1 MYIKKMRFLSAVL
14 FVLSLSFTCNYAQ
27 AWWGTSTTPND
38 KPAEIDLGP
47 LETSEMI
54 EEVSRFTG
62 LTSDALGAVMEESP
76 ALFTNLN
83 DTVTAVKV
91 VDHIYNAKDSEAVAE
106 VANWYLSGLAD
117 KSVATAFGAGAA
129 SAFAAAKAY
138 KATLDIIHDYAFV
151 PAFDEK
157 IYKRYKNLREASLG
171 PGRRD
176 THPDAMELDYRQATA
191 EGVFDKGYFAVKGE
205 MVDKFLMKKYGKER
219 KEDLEELSE
228 MLKNH
233 ARKQV
238 DDYWMNRMEA
248 KFQQEQLKENKD
260 KYIQEIWEKQAK
272 ELEAIRA
279 AAAKLPGEP
288 ERFFFTAKDV
298 PQGWK
303 LSRDKDSSL
312 TVKKQ
317 PNTNFNYQSFKL
329 YPAEYVEKVDKQGY
343 ASYYTPK
350 GDHAGGVTV
359 IVSLM
364 IGPRFDTLSGH
375 HFDWVDDVK
384 ERPKYMS
391 EGGKTVKEFKDEGVL
406 TGFYVIF
413 PGKTLSC
420 FFTFVKG
427 SSWLVE
433 RLDVSANHSAPVS
446 EEFALKLARTIAHK
460 IPAGE
465 PGQKEAKKK

>member
-1 MYIKKMRFLSAVL
+1 MYINKIRFLSAVL
-14 FVLSLSFTCNYAQ
+14 LVISLSFTCNYAQ
-27 AWWGTSTTPND
+27 AWWGTTSTTPKD
-38 KPAEIDLGP
+38 KPVEIDGP
-47 LETSEMI
+47 PDTSEML
-54 EEVSRFTG
+54 EELSRFTG
-62 LTSDALGAVMEESP
+62 LTSDALSAIMEESP
-76 ALFTNLN
+76 ALITNLS

-91 VDHIYNAKDSEAVAE
+91 VDHIYNAKDSEAVGA

-117 KSVATAFGAGAA
+117 KSVAAAFGAGAA

-151 PAFDEK
+151 PAFEEK

-171 PGRRD
+171 RKD
-176 THPDAMELDYRQATA
+176 VHKDAMELDYELATK

-205 MVDKFLMKKYGKER
+205 MVNAFILKKYGKT
-219 KEDLEELSE
+219 KEQQEELSE

-288 ERFFFTAKDV
+288 ERFFFTAKDI

-350 GDHAGGVTV
+350 GDHAGNVTV

-384 ERPKYMS
+384 ERPKHMS
-391 EGGKTVKEFKDEGVL
+391 NLTIKEFKDEGVI
-406 TGFYVIF
+406 TGFYAIF

-427 SSWLVE
+427 PSWFVE

-446 EEFALKLARTIAHK
+446 EEFALKLARTIARK
-460 IPAGE
+460 FPAGE